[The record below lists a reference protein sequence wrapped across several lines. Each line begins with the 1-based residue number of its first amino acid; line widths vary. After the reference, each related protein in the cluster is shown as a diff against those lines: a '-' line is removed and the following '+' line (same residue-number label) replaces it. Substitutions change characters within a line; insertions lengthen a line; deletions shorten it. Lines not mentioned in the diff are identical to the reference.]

1 MPEKW
6 GWIRYGRDAE
16 KCTTDRIMKNYA
28 EIQNNE
34 IACYVHDKQGG
45 RLYKHTERELEWAV
59 ICCLYSKRNNLANS
73 FLKLPGLSTS
83 STVTYRMEESILSCI
98 HSDDTDSYTIQNKSK
113 RDCFFNFDQKSEFQW
128 YNDICYNHIMI
139 FKCAILKF
147 GLVKGIS
154 TEKTH
159 MTFLPTI
166 LKQTKIF
173 FKKIK
178 YSMML

>member
-1 MPEKW
+1 M
-6 GWIRYGRDAE
+6 
-16 KCTTDRIMKNYA
+16 TLTL
-28 EIQNNE
+28 IQSKISPKG
-34 IACYVHDKQGG
+34 IAFSTLTKKV
-45 RLYKHTERELEWAV
+45 
-59 ICCLYSKRNNLANS
+59 S
-73 FLKLPGLSTS
+73 F
-83 STVTYRMEESILSCI
+83 
-98 HSDDTDSYTIQNKSK
+98 SD
-113 RDCFFNFDQKSEFQW
+113 
-128 YNDICYNHIMI
+128 DICYNHIMI